1 MFKIA
6 NLFKD
11 KGLVFISDESILSK
25 LEKYL
30 CFNEVKLN
38 NFGLEADGTKES
50 VFSDI
55 NQFKM
60 YGKNDYNGDI
70 LHDLGLIRQ
79 EGFKYIKFT
88 NGSFLFFN
96 MQYNHSDFI
105 SCDFFKLDDIESA
118 GFVAVI
124 INKSNKIDMIQY
136 NKSTSLS
143 KLFNADIEAKN
154 GDGKYIEQYLLNNK
168 FFLPA

>member
-6 NLFKD
+6 NLSKD
-11 KGLVFISDESILSK
+11 KGLVFISDEKILSK

-30 CFNEVKLN
+30 CFKEVKLD
-38 NFGLEADGTKES
+38 NFCLKANGTKES
-50 VFSDI
+50 IFSDI
-55 NQFKM
+55 NNFTTQ
-60 YGKNDYNGDI
+60 GKSDYEGD
-70 LHDLGLIRQ
+70 LVQDLGLVRQ
-79 EGFKYIKFT
+79 EGFKYIKFS

-105 SCDFFKLDDIESA
+105 SCDFFDVKDIESA

-124 INKSNKIDMIQY
+124 INKSNEVDMIQY

-143 KLFNADIEAKN
+143 KLFNTEIEAKK
-154 GDGKYIEQYLLNNK
+154 GDGKYIENYLTNHR
-168 FFLPA
+168 FLLV